1 MALARYAD
9 PTMPNSTDS
18 VSTAHIV
25 SAAGVADAKRM
36 AGLSVVV
43 TLVIVIVFALIA
55 YLGGSGNKSA
65 QFDSVEQRI
74 AKVGSVTVQIQQ
86 AARAAPA
93 TGEEVFKAQC
103 SACHGTGLNGA
114 PKFGDAAA
122 WAPRFAQGQ
131 AALEQAPI
139 KGYTGS
145 TGTMPPQSGGAF
157 SDYEIQ
163 RAVVY
168 MANAGGAKFTEP
180 PAPAAAAS
188 DAASAASAAQ

>member
-1 MALARYAD
+1 
-9 PTMPNSTDS
+9 MPNQTDF
-18 VSTAHIV
+18 VPTEHIV

-36 AGLSVVV
+36 AGLSVAATV
-43 TLVIVIVFALIA
+43 LVVIVFALIA
-55 YLGGSGNKSA
+55 ILSSNRNAKPT
-65 QFDSVEQRI
+65 QFDDVEQRI
-74 AKVGSVTVQIQQ
+74 AKVGSVNVEIQQ
-86 AARAAPA
+86 AARATPA

-139 KGYTGS
+139 KGYTGN
-145 TGTMPPQSGGAF
+145 TGTMPPQSGGQF
-157 SDYEIQ
+157 TDYEIE

-168 MANAGGAKFTEP
+168 MANAGGAKFAEP
-180 PAPAAAAS
+180 PAPPSSAAS
-188 DAASAASAAQ
+188 DAQPAASAAQ